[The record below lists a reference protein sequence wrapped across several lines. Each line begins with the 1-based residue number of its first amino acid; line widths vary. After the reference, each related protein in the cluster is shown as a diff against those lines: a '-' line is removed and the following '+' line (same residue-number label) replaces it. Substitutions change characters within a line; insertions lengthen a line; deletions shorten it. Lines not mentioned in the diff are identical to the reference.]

1 MNEDFKIWVSIIV
14 SIVIV
19 ILMLLTYSLLE
30 NQQKYDLIKSGVN
43 PIEVSCAFE
52 GKSKSVACA
61 EYINSISRGNQK

>member
-1 MNEDFKIWVSIIV
+1 MNEDFKMLVSIIV

-19 ILMLLTYSLLE
+19 ILMLLTYFHLE
-30 NQQKYDLIKSGVN
+30 NQQKYDLIKSGAN